1 MTQDPIDRTVYDD
14 LKEAAGAEF
23 VVELVT
29 TFLEEAPSMITDLR
43 SSLDAADTDGFRR
56 AAHSL
61 KSNAN
66 VFGAYALAAPA
77 RDLELTPDPQSTPE
91 VLALLDQV
99 DIEYD
104 RVSAK
109 LANLQNE

>member
-1 MTQDPIDRTVYDD
+1 MTQSPIDQTVFDE

-29 TFLEEAPSMITDLR
+29 TFLTEAPGMIADLR
-43 SSLDAADTDGFRR
+43 AALQTGDVDGFRR

-66 VFGAYALAAPA
+66 VFGAHALAAPA
-77 RDLELTPDPQSTPE
+77 RELELNPE
-91 VLALLDQV
+91 AVASPAVLAVLDRI
-99 DIEYD
+99 DAEYAQAATALT
-104 RVSAK
+104 R
-109 LANLQNE
+109 LQDG